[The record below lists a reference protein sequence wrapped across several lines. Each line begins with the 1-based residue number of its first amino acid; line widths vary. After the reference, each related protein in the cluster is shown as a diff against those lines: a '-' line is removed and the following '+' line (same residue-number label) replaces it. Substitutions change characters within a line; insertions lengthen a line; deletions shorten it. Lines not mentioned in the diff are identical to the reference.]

1 MARTHI
7 VYIMYERARNNVVK
21 KNLKDENLKS
31 TLMSLL
37 ANFALKQLI
46 SEPALLYESGFFS

>member
-1 MARTHI
+1 M
-7 VYIMYERARNNVVK
+7 VK